1 MRSPGPGPGPDAELA
16 ISLLTYSTK
25 PRGSV
30 VHTLAL
36 AEALAAAGQRV
47 TVWTLGRGGD
57 TGFFRDVDPAVQ
69 LRVVPFP
76 DGPAEETVGERV
88 LRSIET
94 LRAALA
100 EAERETD
107 EPVYDIV
114 HAQDCIAANAALAAG
129 LRCVR
134 TVHHID
140 HFSTP
145 ELVACHDRA
154 ITQAHAHVCV
164 SKGVARELAD
174 GWGMAAEVIPNG
186 VDYARFAHTDPAA
199 RTRWKQRLGRYVLTV
214 GGIEPRKG
222 SLDLLDAYAILREQH
237 PDTALVI
244 AGGETLFD
252 YRDYR
257 AQWEQRAKN
266 LAVEPVVL
274 GPVPD
279 ADLPALVAAADA
291 FAFPSLNEGFGL
303 AAMEALAAGVPLV
316 VRDLPILREVFGR
329 AAHYAATP
337 QGFAAQLAA
346 ILDGRGRE
354 AVAAVAIATGEGRR
368 LAAGHSWQT
377 AANAHIDFYRKIL
390 CGGLQFSR
398 SHT

>member
-1 MRSPGPGPGPDAELA
+1 MTDPAALS

-36 AEALAAAGQRV
+36 AEALAATASGPRV

-57 TGFFRDVDPAVQ
+57 AGFFRDVDPSVT
-69 LRVVPFP
+69 LRIVPFP
-76 DGPAEETVGERV
+76 DGPADETVGQRV

-94 LRAALA
+94 LGAALA
-100 EAERETD
+100 EADGRVD
-107 EPVYDIV
+107 DIV

-140 HFSTP
+140 HFTTP

-154 ITQAHAHVCV
+154 ISSAFAHVCV
-164 SKGVARELAD
+164 SASVAKELAD
-174 GWGMAAEVIPNG
+174 DWGVTAEVIPNG
-186 VDYARFAHTDPAA
+186 VAYGRFAHTHPAA
-199 RTRWKQRLGRYVLTV
+199 RAAWRDRLGRYVLTV

-222 SLDLLDAYAILREQH
+222 SLDLLDAYAALREQH

-252 YRDYR
+252 YREYR
-257 AQWEQRAKN
+257 ARWEQRAKE
-266 LAVEPVVL
+266 LGVEPIVL

-279 ADLPALVAAADA
+279 AHLPALTAAAGA
-291 FAFPSLNEGFGL
+291 FAFPSIKEGFGL

-316 VRDLPILREVFGR
+316 VRDLPVLREVFGE
-329 AAHYAATP
+329 AARYATAP
-337 QGFAAQLAA
+337 AGFAAELAA
-346 ILDGRGRE
+346 VLDGRDP
-354 AVAAVAIATGEGRR
+354 AAAAATATAGRR

-377 AANAHIDFYRKIL
+377 AAEAHLAFYRVL
-390 CGGLQFSR
+390 R
-398 SHT
+398 NRYHNT